1 MNPTAPSPSFPLVC
15 PQCRSTI
22 QPDDI
27 TCPVC
32 GVDLALAAALA
43 EREVLAFTP
52 ARAAAPYVSDVILP
66 RFGEYLLRNG
76 YINEAQLQIALDRQ
90 HELAVQGVKQT
101 IGQILLG
108 MGAVTR
114 VQLDVASIQQ
124 TQELQASLQA
134 KNRELEQSIARNK
147 EELRQAMQ
155 KLAELSQLKANFIS
169 TITHELRTPL
179 SHIKGYRDLMARG
192 VMGPLTHDQKEALT
206 IIGRATEKLDGLV
219 NDLIRFASGA
229 KSGMAL
235 RQTPASPD
243 DLLER
248 VLEVSAPKAAEDNI
262 ALNSEI
268 PSPLP
273 PTLADWEQI
282 YWVLFQLLDN
292 AIKFTPDNGTV
303 TLIATVQDRRLRLS
317 VRDTGIGIP
326 AGRIEE
332 LFEPFHQLD
341 GATTRRYGGMG
352 LGLALVRRIVEAHQA
367 RIEVESEVGRGST
380 FSFELPLA
388 EA

>member
-1 MNPTAPSPSFPLVC
+1 MSPDESVPALLC
-15 PQCRSTI
+15 PQCRSTV
-22 QPDDI
+22 QVEDI

-52 ARAAAPYVSDVILP
+52 ARAAAPYISDVILP

-76 YINEAQLQIALDRQ
+76 YIAEPQLNVALERQ
-90 HELAVQGVKQT
+90 RELAGQGIRQT

-108 MGAVTR
+108 MSAVTR
-114 VQLDVASIQQ
+114 VQLDIASLQQ
-124 TQELQASLQA
+124 AQELQVALQA
-134 KNRELEQSIARNK
+134 KNRELEQAAAKNK
-147 EELRQAMQ
+147 EELQQALQ
-155 KLAELSQLKANFIS
+155 QLSELSQLKVNFVG

-192 VMGPLTHDQKEALT
+192 VLGPLTDDQQEALT
-206 IIGRATEKLDGLV
+206 VIGRAAESLSGLID
-219 NDLIRFASGA
+219 DLIRFASSA

-235 RQTPASPD
+235 RQTAAAPN

-268 PSPLP
+268 PAGLP

-292 AIKFTPDNGTV
+292 AIKFTPDYGAV
-303 TLIATVQDRRLRLS
+303 TLIAEVRDDRLRLA

-326 AGRIEE
+326 ADRIEE
-332 LFEPFHQLD
+332 LFKPFHQLD
-341 GATTRRYGGMG
+341 DSTARRYGGMG
-352 LGLALVRRIVEAHQA
+352 LGLALVRRIVEAHQS
-367 RIEVESEVGRGST
+367 RIDVESEVGRGST
-380 FSFELPLA
+380 FAFELPLA
-388 EA
+388 GR

>member
-1 MNPTAPSPSFPLVC
+1 MSHTQPASSLLC
-15 PQCRSTI
+15 PQCRSTVQI
-22 QPDDI
+22 EDI

-52 ARAAAPYVSDVILP
+52 ARATAPYVSDVILP
-66 RFGEYLLRNG
+66 RFGEYLRRNG
-76 YINEAQLQIALDRQ
+76 HITETQLEAALERQ
-90 HELAVQGVKQT
+90 RELAGQGVKQT

-114 VQLDVASIQQ
+114 VQLDIASLQQ
-124 TQELQASLQA
+124 AQELQVAVQA
-134 KNRELEQSIARNK
+134 KNRELEQAAAKYK
-147 EELRQAMQ
+147 EELQQALQ
-155 KLAELSQLKANFIS
+155 QLSELSQLKVNFVG

-179 SHIKGYRDLMARG
+179 SHVKGYRDLMARG
-192 VMGPLTHDQKEALT
+192 MLGPLTDDQKEALT
-206 IIGRATEKLDGLV
+206 VIGRAAEKLGGLID
-219 NDLIRFASGA
+219 DLIRFASSA

-235 RQTPASPD
+235 RQMAAAPN

-268 PSPLP
+268 PARLP

-292 AIKFTPDNGTV
+292 AIKFTPDYGTV
-303 TLIATVQDRRLRLS
+303 TLIAQVRADRLRLT

-326 AGRIEE
+326 AGRVEE

-341 GATTRRYGGMG
+341 DSTARRYGGMG
-352 LGLALVRRIVEAHQA
+352 LGLALVRRIVEAHQS
-367 RIEVESEVGRGST
+367 RIEVESEVGKGST
-380 FSFELPLA
+380 FVFELPLA
-388 EA
+388 E